1 MPGHQGRSRALFPLV
16 VVLALALAACGSS
29 SKSSSGS
36 SGTTAP
42 GGASS
47 GSTTLRL
54 GYFPNVT
61 HAPALIGVTGDK
73 FKTALG
79 TNVKLDLKTFNSG
92 SEAVTAILA
101 GALDASFVGPN
112 PAINAYQKTNG
123 KVRIVAGTASGGAFL
138 VVKPNINNAADL
150 KGKKVASPQLGN
162 TQDVALRT
170 WLNDNGLHETKSGG
184 DVTIVPQDN
193 SVTLTAFEQGAIDGA
208 WVPEPWATRLVEEG
222 GGKVLVDEA
231 TLWPK
236 GQYTT
241 TVLLVTT
248 DFLDKHGDVVE
259 KLIGGLDDSIAL
271 IKSDP
276 TQAKTLTGTGIKDVT
291 GKALKPSL
299 IDASFGHITFTLDPI
314 ASSLQ
319 TSADHAKALGLLDS
333 SDLGQLVD
341 LTTLNKVL
349 QARKSANDR
358 VVGRSRSAV
367 VSFECRPPSPSGL
380 STMTPGRTD

>member
-29 SKSSSGS
+29 SKASSGA

-47 GSTTLRL
+47 GSVTLRL

-61 HAPALIGVTGDK
+61 HAPAIIGVEGGQFATK
-73 FKTALG
+73 LG
-79 TNVKLDLKTFNSG
+79 SNVKLDLKTFNSG

-138 VVKPNINNAADL
+138 VVKPSINSAADL

-170 WLNDNGLHETKSGG
+170 WLNNNGLHETKSGG
-184 DVTIVPQDN
+184 DVTIVPEDN

-208 WVPEPWATRLVEEG
+208 WVPEPWATRLVQEG

-231 TLWPK
+231 SLWPK

-248 DFLDKHGDVVE
+248 SFLDKHADVVQN
-259 KLIGGLDDSIAL
+259 LIEGLGDSIAL
-271 IKSDP
+271 VKSDP
-276 TQAKTLTGTGIKDVT
+276 TQAKTLTGAGIKNVT
-291 GKALKPSL
+291 GKALKPNL
-299 IDASFGHITFTLDPI
+299 IDASFQHITFTLDPI
-314 ASSLQ
+314 SSSLQ

-349 QARKSANDR
+349 QARGQAQITS
-358 VVGRSRSAV
+358 
-367 VSFECRPPSPSGL
+367 
-380 STMTPGRTD
+380 